1 MERFDVAVVGGGIAG
16 ASIAYELAADRQVVL
31 LEAEDRLAAHTTGRS
46 AALWL
51 PTYGP
56 PVVRALTRASR
67 ADFDRLA
74 VELDTPPLLT
84 PRTLL
89 VVATNDS
96 DAARAGLDAWDA
108 EPVEPGDVA
117 DLCPLLRPD
126 RVVAAVTAQVSD
138 IDVMALHAGYV
149 RGLRRRGGDVRT
161 AAPVT
166 ALVRTAMVRPDGASG
181 GWRVTAGGAELRVG
195 TVVNAAGAW
204 GDRLAALAGVAPV
217 GLRPLRRTLA
227 VVPLE
232 HHDTTGWPVVVDAS
246 ERFYLKPEPGAVLV
260 SPADETP
267 DEPRDATVDPADVAR
282 ALEAASR
289 VTTEPLRHV
298 RSAWAGL
305 RTFAPSGAPVV
316 GPDPTR
322 PELFWFVGQ
331 GGYGIQLAPAL
342 ARLGAALLRGAPVPD
357 DLLAEG
363 VDPAALAPV
372 AD

>member
-16 ASIAYELAADRQVVL
+16 VSIAYELAADRSVVL
-31 LEAEDRLAAHTTGRS
+31 LEAEAHLAHHTTGRS

-67 ADFDRLA
+67 ADFDRLET
-74 VELDTPPLLT
+74 ELDTPPLLT
-84 PRTLL
+84 PRRLL
-89 VVATNDS
+89 VVATDDS
-96 DAARAGLDAWDA
+96 EAARAGLTAWDA
-108 EPVEPGDVA
+108 DRVDPATVA

-126 RVVAAVTAQVSD
+126 RVVAAVTTEVSD

-149 RGLRRRGGDVRT
+149 RGLRGRGGQVRT
-161 AAPVT
+161 GAPVT
-166 ALVRTAMVRPDGASG
+166 ALERPPDGE
-181 GWRVTAGGAELRVG
+181 GWRVTTGDDGGAAEQVLEVDV
-195 TVVNAAGAW
+195 VVNAAGAW
-204 GDRLAALAGVAPV
+204 GDRLAALAGAAPV

-227 VVPLE
+227 VVPLDD
-232 HHDTTGWPVVVDAS
+232 HDTTGWPVVVDAT
-246 ERFYLKPEPGAVLV
+246 ERFYFRPEPGAVLV

-282 ALEAASR
+282 ALEAASE

-298 RSAWAGL
+298 RTAWAGL

-316 GPDPTR
+316 GHDR
-322 PELFWFVGQ
+322 AREGLFWFAGQ

-342 ARLGAALLRGAPVPD
+342 ARLGTALLRGTPVPA
-357 DLLAEG
+357 DLAAQG
-363 VDPAALAPV
+363 VDPAALAPP
-372 AD
+372 AG